1 MRRCRQLLRP
11 VAIEKRN
18 GREDRRPSFLHCNYI
33 GFPCHP
39 HQVKASD
46 IISCHLMSRGDFY
59 HFTRILGENNYFH
72 TVDDDDESVVPP
84 HGSIAVADEPPEL
97 DGRCSA
103 E

>member
-11 VAIEKRN
+11 AAIENVTVVKT
-18 GREDRRPSFLHCNYI
+18 GDLSFLHCNYI

-59 HFTRILGENNYFH
+59 HFTRILEENNYFH
-72 TVDDDDESVVPP
+72 TVDDDESVVPP